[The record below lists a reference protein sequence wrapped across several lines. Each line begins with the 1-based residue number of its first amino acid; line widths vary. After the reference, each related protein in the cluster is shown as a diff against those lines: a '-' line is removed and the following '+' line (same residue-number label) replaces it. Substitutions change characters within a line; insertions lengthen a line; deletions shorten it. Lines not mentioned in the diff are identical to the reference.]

1 MTNQQIEDRIA
12 DIEFL
17 LPDCCD
23 DEEQTIELL
32 NEMALLEEELD

>member
-1 MTNQQIEDRIA
+1 MTNQQIENRIA

-17 LPDCCD
+17 LTDC
-23 DEEQTIELL
+23 DEEQAMELM